1 MSEKVKICFI
11 ADKHS
16 LFDDRIYW
24 KMSVP
29 LNKLG
34 YEIHYLLIGDR
45 NEKGVTEE
53 GIQFEILKVKTF
65 SNNRY
70 LNFVLKRLNPDNNYA
85 KLFKKAEFIRAD
97 IYHFHD
103 LWINR
108 IGGKLKSLEHKPAVF
123 YDAREPYAEDYVS
136 YVKTWPGFTFLIHI
150 FAFFVDRWEKR
161 KSRQYDL
168 VIANEETVRERF
180 ARKIGEQKSVVL
192 YNYTD
197 LLDDYKAVPYKAKKY
212 DLIYCGGISELRGA
226 IRILEALVIVRKKI
240 PAVQLVFLGKYYPE
254 KFKMELE
261 RFIAKHDLSENVH
274 LFDAVSYQKV
284 AEFYNASKIGL
295 VLLQPVKTFE
305 ISMPIKIFE
314 YMSFGLPIIAS
325 NFGHMKH
332 YVQNDSC
339 GTLVDP
345 ADSNEIA
352 AAMTELLSNRALYKK
367 YSENGRRSAI
377 QKYRWE
383 FEFEKLLKY
392 YKKAL
397 NGRK

>member
-1 MSEKVKICFI
+1 
-11 ADKHS
+11 
-16 LFDDRIYW
+16 
-24 KMSVP
+24 
-29 LNKLG
+29 
-34 YEIHYLLIGDR
+34 
-45 NEKGVTEE
+45 
-53 GIQFEILKVKTF
+53 
-65 SNNRY
+65 
-70 LNFVLKRLNPDNNYA
+70 
-85 KLFKKAEFIRAD
+85 
-97 IYHFHD
+97 
-103 LWINR
+103 
-108 IGGKLKSLEHKPAVF
+108 LEHKPAVF

-150 FAFFVDRWEKR
+150 FAFFVDHWEKR

-254 KFKMELE
+254 KFKIALE